1 MSGAA
6 GVGRSIAFAGHDFSP
21 FCSAVVTARAAN
33 PIVAEAM
40 AVPGRAG
47 ALLVSGRVP
56 PVDVSV
62 RLYLDAGYRPDTV
75 EAAALRARL
84 RAWLTAPHGGALVLP
99 DDPEVEYR
107 DAMLV
112 GASGWSELF
121 EAGSCE
127 LTFTLF
133 DPVGYGLSRVE
144 RAERFEVGGTW
155 PTLPAFEIV
164 AAAGSFVSVAHPS
177 SGKTVR
183 VERAFSDGEAVA
195 IDCAHESVTVDGAD
209 ARADVA
215 LGSDFFSLDPGEAA
229 LMVSGASDFRVRFT
243 ERWL

>member
-6 GVGRSIAFAGHDFSP
+6 GRSIAFAGHDFAP

-33 PIVAEAM
+33 PIVAEAIS
-40 AVPGRAG
+40 VPGRAG

-62 RLYLDAGYRPDTV
+62 RLYLDAGYRPDIA
-75 EAAALRARL
+75 EAAELRARL
-84 RAWLTAPHGGALVLP
+84 RSWLTAPHGGTLVLP

-112 GASGWSELF
+112 GASGWSDLF

-133 DPVGYGLSRVE
+133 DPVGYGAERVE

-155 PTLPAFEIV
+155 PTLPAFELV
-164 AAAGSFVSVAHPS
+164 AAAGSSVGVSHPS
-177 SGKTVR
+177 SGRAVR
-183 VERAFSDGEAVA
+183 VERAFAGGEAVV
-195 IDCAHESVTVDGAD
+195 IDCADESVAVDGSD

-215 LGSDFFSLDPGEAA
+215 LGSDFFSLSPGEAVLSA
-229 LMVSGASDFRVRFT
+229 SGASDYSVRFT

>member
-1 MSGAA
+1 MSG
-6 GVGRSIAFAGHDFSP
+6 GRSISFAGHDFSP

-33 PIVAEAM
+33 PIVAEAL

-47 ALLVSGRVP
+47 AMVVSGSVP

-62 RLYLDAGYRPDTV
+62 RLFLDAGLRPDAV
-75 EAAALRARL
+75 EAAALRSRL
-84 RAWLTAPHGGALVLP
+84 RSWLTAPRGGALVLP

-107 DAMLV
+107 GAMLV
-112 GASGWSELF
+112 GASGWSDLF
-121 EAGSCE
+121 EAGSCD

-155 PTLPAFEIV
+155 PTLPAFELV
-164 AAAGSFVSVAHPS
+164 AAAGAAVVVSHPS
-177 SGKTVR
+177 AGKSIRIERTFSG
-183 VERAFSDGEAVA
+183 GEAVA
-195 IDCAHESVTVDGAD
+195 IDCADETVTVEGID
-209 ARADVA
+209 ARDRVA
-215 LGSDFFSLDPGEAA
+215 LGSDFFSLDPGERA
-229 LMVSGASDFRVRFT
+229 LSVSGASDFRVRFF

>member
-1 MSGAA
+1 MSDAA
-6 GVGRSIAFAGHDFSP
+6 VGRSIAFAGHDFSP
-21 FCSAVVTARAAN
+21 FCSAVVTARAAS

-40 AVPGRAG
+40 AVPGRTG

-62 RLYLDAGYRPDTV
+62 R
-75 EAAALRARL
+75 
-84 RAWLTAPHGGALVLP
+84 LTAPHGGALVLP

-133 DPVGYGLSRVE
+133 DPVGYGMERVE

-177 SGKTVR
+177 SGKAVR
-183 VERAFSDGEAVA
+183 VERAFSGGEAVA
-195 IDCAHESVTVDGAD
+195 IDCADESVTVDGAD

-215 LGSDFFSLDPGEAA
+215 LGSDFFSLDPGERV
-229 LMVSGASDFRVRFT
+229 LSVSGASDFRVRFT